1 MLLSQPLTGWIC
13 RVCPRL
19 RGVLG
24 AVAAQ
29 VLPLLRRV
37 VRITLHGA
45 PEGQTLGGLLQGRPN
60 KTIFKS
66 IFHYSI
72 LYYTYWSFIFI
83 MKHTEPLR
91 KYFLRLLGFTLQPK
105 SKWESRGLEEP
116 FFAWLCAVLFLKFIG
131 SYIND
136 FSPNCLKYTLQTKRN
151 QRRSDV
157 WFGRHRRRHLRCR
170 RTRDS
175 LARAHTL
182 GLGRRG
188 GIGEQ
193 GPDGRGTGAQTLG
206 DLHKMRYVSQPEGF
220 RGLILSL
227 QFLIC
232 FTFIL
237 GGQFLL
243 TQRTD
248 S

>member
-72 LYYTYWSFIFI
+72 LGQYAEIR
-83 MKHTEPLR
+83 E
-91 KYFLRLLGFTLQPK
+91 
-105 SKWESRGLEEP
+105 
-116 FFAWLCAVLFLKFIG
+116 AVLTNIHR
-131 SYIND
+131 
-136 FSPNCLKYTLQTKRN
+136 QTREK
-151 QRRSDV
+151 S
-157 WFGRHRRRHLRCR
+157 
-170 RTRDS
+170 
-175 LARAHTL
+175 
-182 GLGRRG
+182 
-188 GIGEQ
+188 E
-193 GPDGRGTGAQTLG
+193 
-206 DLHKMRYVSQPEGF
+206 
-220 RGLILSL
+220 
-227 QFLIC
+227 
-232 FTFIL
+232 
-237 GGQFLL
+237 
-243 TQRTD
+243 
-248 S
+248 